1 MLAFP
6 PRMNGVVRLHEPDG
20 SVRQLSVADAVAEAS
35 NDLQRG
41 GAAHALRLLDQAVH
55 RAPQAPAVRY
65 LLGIA
70 QLRQDQRDLAISN
83 LERAVRSDARNVDY
97 LAALGE
103 ALIPERPL
111 DAIAYF
117 AAAIELGAKRPDVY
131 SLLASILINMRR
143 PADALNACD
152 LGLATCGD
160 APEILGNRGL
170 ALRDLARYEEAL
182 QCLKQTESLLPH
194 DYRVLVGLGNVLGD
208 LGRLAE
214 SRDYF
219 TKAAALRPG
228 DPVCRY
234 NLALT
239 LLLAG
244 NLPDGFRE
252 YEWRWDNRQFA
263 SHRPRFAQPRW
274 DGSELAGRHLLLS
287 FEQGAGDTIQ
297 FARYVQFAK
306 ERRARLTLLVQRP
319 LLRLMSWLSDEVAVT
334 DTPPAD
340 FDAYCSLG
348 SLPHVAGT
356 DLQSIPAPAQFEIP
370 AITRWRWHARLGERH
385 RARIAVV
392 WAGAAGHLND
402 HNRSLP
408 LQRLAPL
415 FDAPGAEWFSLQVG
429 PASAQLTQSTIR
441 DLAPHLTDYAETAA
455 AIQQMDLVITVDTS
469 VAHLAGSLGV
479 PTWMLVPFAPDWR
492 WMRDRGDSP
501 WYPSMKLYRQKSPG
515 DWDNVLGAVKTDLNL
530 WLQADIDVIEVPA
543 A

>member
-1 MLAFP
+1 MPFSP
-6 PRMNGVVRLHEPDG
+6 GMNGVVRLREPDG

-41 GAAHALRLLDQAVH
+41 SAAHALRLLDQAVH

-65 LLGIA
+65 LLGVA
-70 QLRQDQRDLAISN
+70 QLRQNQRDLAISN
-83 LERAVRSDARNVDY
+83 LERAVRGDARNIDY

-117 AAAIELGAKRPDVY
+117 ATAIELGAKRPDVY

-152 LGLATCGD
+152 LGLTACGD

-182 QCLKQTESLLPH
+182 HYLKKTESLLPR
-194 DYRVLVGLGNVLGD
+194 DYRVLVGIGNILSD

-214 SRDYF
+214 AKDYF
-219 TKAAALRPG
+219 MKAAAVRPG

-234 NLALT
+234 NLALA

-244 NLPDGFRE
+244 NLRDGFRE
-252 YEWRWDNRQFA
+252 YEWRWENRQFA
-263 SHRPRFAQPRW
+263 SHRPRFAQPLW
-274 DGSELAGRHLLLS
+274 NGAELAGRHLLLS

-306 ERRARLTLLVQRP
+306 ERGARVTMLVQSP
-319 LLRLMSWLSDEVAVT
+319 LRRLMTWLTDEVTVT
-334 DTPPAD
+334 DTLPAA
-340 FDAYCSLG
+340 FDVYCPLG
-348 SLPHVAGT
+348 SLPYVAGT
-356 DLQSIPAPAQFEIP
+356 GPESIPAPAQFEVP
-370 AITRWRWHARLGERH
+370 AITRWQWHARLGERNG
-385 RARIAVV
+385 ARIAIV

-408 LQRLAPL
+408 FQRLAPL

-429 PASAQLTQSTIR
+429 PPSAQLAGSNVR
-441 DLAPHLTDYAETAA
+441 DLAPFLADYAETAA
-455 AIQQMDLVITVDTS
+455 ALQQMDLVITADTS

-479 PTWMLVPFAPDWR
+479 PAWVLIPFAPDWR
-492 WMRDRGDSP
+492 WMRDRDDSP
-501 WYPSMKLYRQKSPG
+501 WYPSMKLYRQSAAG
-515 DWDNVLGAVKTDLNL
+515 DWDTVLRNVRTDLNA
-530 WLQADIDVIEVPA
+530 WLQAELEIVEASA

>member
-1 MLAFP
+1 
-6 PRMNGVVRLHEPDG
+6 MNGVVRLREPDG

-35 NDLQRG
+35 NDLQSG
-41 GAAHALRLLDQAVH
+41 GAGHALRLLDQAVH

-70 QLRQDQRDLAISN
+70 QLRHDQRDLAISN

-152 LGLATCGD
+152 LGLAACAD

-182 QCLKQTESLLPH
+182 HELKKTESLLPH
-194 DYRVLVGLGNVLGD
+194 DYRVLVGIGNILSD

-214 SRDYF
+214 ASDYF
-219 TKAAALRPG
+219 RKASALRPG

-244 NLPDGFRE
+244 NLRDGFHE
-252 YEWRWDNRQFA
+252 YEWRWGNRQFA
-263 SHRPRFAQPRW
+263 AHRPRFAQPRW
-274 DGSELAGRHLLLS
+274 DGAELAGRHLLLS

-297 FARYVQFAK
+297 FTRYVQFAK
-306 ERRARLTLLVQRP
+306 ERGARITMLVQRP
-319 LLRLMSWLSDEVAVT
+319 LLRLMTWLSDDIAVT
-334 DTPPAD
+334 DTPPAN
-340 FDAYCSLG
+340 FDVYCPLG
-348 SLPHVAGT
+348 SLPHVAET
-356 DLQSIPAPAQFEIP
+356 NLESIPAPAQFEIA
-370 AITRWRWHARLGERH
+370 AITRWQWHARLGERTG
-385 RARIAVV
+385 ARIAIV

-415 FDAPGAEWFSLQVG
+415 FDIPGAEWFSLQVG
-429 PASAQLTQSTIR
+429 QASEQLAQSNIR
-441 DLAPHLTDYAETAA
+441 DLAPHLSDYAETAA
-455 AIQQMDLVITVDTS
+455 ALQHMDLVITVDTS
-469 VAHLAGSLGV
+469 VAHLAGTLGV
-479 PTWMLVPFAPDWR
+479 PTWVMIPFAPDWR
-492 WMRDRGDSP
+492 WMRNRGDSP
-501 WYPSMKLYRQKSPG
+501 WYPSMKLYRQTTAG
-515 DWDNVLGAVKTDLNL
+515 DWNTVLKTIEADLTL
-530 WLQADIDVIEVPA
+530 WLSE
-543 A
+543 

>member
-1 MLAFP
+1 
-6 PRMNGVVRLHEPDG
+6 MNGVVRLREPDG

-41 GAAHALRLLDQAVH
+41 GAAHALRLLDQAVQ

-70 QLRQDQRDLAISN
+70 QLRHDQRDLAISN

-152 LGLATCGD
+152 LGITACGE

-182 QCLKQTESLLPH
+182 QHLKKTESLLPH
-194 DYRVLVGLGNVLGD
+194 DYRVLVGIGNILSD
-208 LGRLAE
+208 LGRLREA
-214 SRDYF
+214 SDYF
-219 TKAAALRPG
+219 TKAAAVRPG

-234 NLALT
+234 NFALA

-244 NLPDGFRE
+244 NLRDGFAE
-252 YEWRWDNRQFA
+252 YEWRWGNRQFA
-263 SHRPRFAQPRW
+263 SHRPRFAQPLW
-274 DGSELAGRHLLLS
+274 DGVELAGRHLLLS

-306 ERRARLTLLVQRP
+306 ERGARVTMLVQSP
-319 LLRLMSWLSDEVAVT
+319 LRRLMTWLTDEIAVT
-334 DTPPAD
+334 DTLPAA
-340 FDAYCSLG
+340 FDVYCPLG

-356 DLQSIPAPAQFEIP
+356 DLESIPAPAQFEVP
-370 AITRWRWHARLGERH
+370 AITRWQWRARLGLPSGT
-385 RARIAVV
+385 RIAIV

-402 HNRSLP
+402 HNRSLSF
-408 LQRLAPL
+408 QQYAPL

-429 PASAQLTQSTIR
+429 PPSAQLTQSKIR

-455 AIQQMDLVITVDTS
+455 ALQNMDLVITADTS
-469 VAHLAGSLGV
+469 VAHLAGSLRI
-479 PTWMLVPFAPDWR
+479 PTWVLIPFAPDWR
-492 WMRDRGDSP
+492 WMRDRNDSP
-501 WYPSMKLYRQKSPG
+501 WYPSMKLYRQSSAG
-515 DWDNVLGAVKTDLNL
+515 DWNTVLRNVKIDLNA
-530 WLQADIDVIEVPA
+530 WLQAEHDLIEASA